1 MKSAPLQYAN
11 ALADV
16 VLQQGAAEPI
26 SGQLAEFAGLLSQ
39 SAELRSFL
47 SSPAIARQAKHAV
60 IEKIVARAGASRIL
74 RNFLYVLVDQHRTFH
89 IPEIA
94 AAFRDVVRERQGI
107 VEAEITSAVEL
118 SAAQR
123 ADLGKVLER
132 LAGKKLE
139 TRYALDPALL
149 GGAIVRVGSTVY
161 DGSVRNRL
169 ERLHTRLASE

>member
-26 SGQLAEFAGLLSQ
+26 AKQLADFASLFGQ

-47 SSPAIARQAKHAV
+47 SSPAITRQAKHAV
-60 IEKIVARAGASRIL
+60 VEKIVARAGASKIL
-74 RNFLYVLVDQHRTFH
+74 RNFLFVLVDQHRTFLL
-89 IPEIA
+89 PEIA
-94 AAFRDVVRERQGI
+94 AAFREVIRQRQGI

-118 SAAQR
+118 STAQR
-123 ADLGKVLER
+123 ADLGKALER
-132 LAGKKLE
+132 IVGKKLE

-149 GGAIVRVGSTVY
+149 GGAIVRVESTVY
-161 DGSVRNRL
+161 DGSVRNHL
-169 ERLHTRLASE
+169 ERLRARLASA